1 MLLVTQT
8 DYLSRLYGDFEALR
22 MLSEAGFDGADYSM
36 FHLTAEKHPML
47 EDDWKEKALALRAHA
62 DALGIPFLQ
71 GHAPFSF
78 RDQSPEGWK
87 TYNFPRLV
95 RSIEIAGVLGIPKLV
110 IHPVQCLPY
119 KQNVQTLHDYN
130 MEFYR
135 ALIPYAKQ
143 AGVQICLENMWQ
155 RNRLRGNYITHS
167 TCSRAE
173 EAAAWVD
180 ELNDPAI
187 GYCLDLGHCGLV
199 ELDAAD
205 EIRKLGTRITA
216 LHVHDNNFVEDQHIL
231 PYQGHAD
238 WADILSA
245 LGEVDYKGSFTFE
258 ADCFLEKVPAAV
270 LPTALQLMVEI
281 GRYMI
286 GKIGNKAD

>member
-8 DYLSRLYGDFEALR
+8 DRLAELYGDRTAIR
-22 MLSEAGFDGADYSM
+22 MLAEAGFDGIDYSM
-36 FHLTAEKHPML
+36 FHLTEVEEHPLLSDNWQEEAKSLRMYAES
-47 EDDWKEKALALRAHA
+47 
-62 DALGIPFLQ
+62 LGIRFVQ

-78 RDQSPEGWK
+78 RDRSPERWK
-87 TYNFPRLV
+87 THNFPRLV
-95 RSIEIAGVLGIPKLV
+95 RAIEIAGVLGIEELV
-110 IHPVQCLPY
+110 IHPVQFLPY
-119 KQNVQTLHDYN
+119 KQNAAILHDYN

-135 ALIPYAKQ
+135 ALIPYAKA
-143 AGVQICLENMWQ
+143 AGVRICLENMWQ
-155 RNRLRGNYITHS
+155 RNRLRGNIITHS

-180 ELNDPAI
+180 ELADPISI

-205 EIRKLGTRITA
+205 EIRKLGHRLTA
-216 LHVHDNNFVEDQHIL
+216 LHVHDNNFMDDQHIL

-245 LGEVDYKGSFTFE
+245 LREVGYNGPFTFE
-258 ADCFLEKVPAAV
+258 ADNFLRQVPEAI
-270 LPTALQLMVEI
+270 LPTAVRMMAEL

-286 GKIGNKAD
+286 KVIEG